1 MCIPMWSPSKQ
12 LTKPH
17 EGIWDGEMTEFTRS
31 IISTK
36 KSIRVLVI
44 DIKVTRDKGG
54 AQMVVSESRGVSGTQ
69 LNI

>member
-1 MCIPMWSPSKQ
+1 MWSPSKQ

-17 EGIWDGEMTEFTRS
+17 EGIWDGEMIEFTRS

-44 DIKVTRDKGG
+44 DIKVTRDKAGG
-54 AQMVVSESRGVSGTQ
+54 AGGADGLFQRAEACSEPS
-69 LNI
+69 